1 MSRVE
6 WLDMFEW
13 LYYSPSANGA
23 FCLSCV
29 LFGDRFAGRAGK
41 ISKFSTFIAL
51 E

>member
-1 MSRVE
+1 
-6 WLDMFEW
+6 MFKW

-29 LFGDRFAGRAGK
+29 LFGDRFPGRAGK
-41 ISKFSTFIAL
+41 IPNSQDSKFLTFIAQ

>member
-1 MSRVE
+1 
-6 WLDMFEW
+6 MFKW

-29 LFGDRFAGRAGK
+29 LFGDRFPGRAGK
-41 ISKFSTFIAL
+41 IPNSQESKFSTFTAL

>member
-1 MSRVE
+1 
-6 WLDMFEW
+6 MFKW

-29 LFGDRFAGRAGK
+29 LFGDRFPGRAGK
-41 ISKFSTFIAL
+41 IPNSQDSIFLTFIAL